1 MPLLPDL
8 VAQSAPGTTTAARQA
23 HISALAAAG
32 PAGMMLAA
40 PVWRLISD
48 RTRRRPLLLFGLGGF
63 ALALAAM
70 GRRQIEAR
78 LGLNLG
84 AQYAATAAGQTL
96 AALLTTWERR
106 GPAGPSVWP
115 AAATAIVLAGLLL
128 EFSAGRTPRVEAMA
142 QVAPGRGPA

>member
-96 AALLTTWERR
+96 AALLTTWEMAR
-106 GPAGPSVWP
+106 AGGAVVWP
-115 AAATAIVLAGLLL
+115 AAATAIVLAGC
-128 EFSAGRTPRVEAMA
+128 SSNSGTGRTARVEAMA
-142 QVAPGRGPA
+142 QVPTRGPA